1 MKLSKTSSA
10 FTLIELLVVIA
21 IIAILASLALPVFSS
36 VQDRAKQTKDLNNAK
51 QVGLACRLYATDH
64 DGIFPNQDG
73 RVDPP
78 VTLTVVS
85 AGTSNSNNVFASLIP
100 NYDQQEKIFYVA
112 GSAWSNVQPDE
123 LVNLAADRLKAGEN
137 HYAYMFGMNDTS
149 NPSYPLVFDAP
160 AAGAKTYPTDPAIPG
175 GVWKG
180 KRAIVV
186 RCDNSGTVENI
197 DPTTATILGNTGQ
210 SSGPTDILT
219 AINGDPT
226 AVPPVIGWM
235 SDAANVIMYPITPP

>member
-51 QVGLACRLYATDH
+51 QIGLACRLFATDH

-73 RVDPP
+73 WQDPP
-78 VTLTVVS
+78 VVINFATASGDVS
-85 AGTSNSNNVFASLIP
+85 NQIFASLIP
-100 NYDQQEKIFYVA
+100 NYDQQEKIFYVG
-112 GSAWSNVQPDE
+112 GSAWSSVTPDE
-123 LVNLAADRLKAGEN
+123 LIATATDRLNAGEN
-137 HYAYMFGMNDTS
+137 NYAYMWGLNDTS
-149 NPSYPLVFDAP
+149 NPSYPLLFDAP
-160 AAGAKTYPTDPAIPG
+160 AAGVTTYPTDPGTPG

-180 KRAIVV
+180 KRAIVI
-186 RCDNSGTVENI
+186 RCDNSGTVETV

-210 SSGPTDILT
+210 ATPQDILVPV
-219 AINGDPT
+219 AANPPVPGWMDPT
-226 AVPPVIGWM
+226 T
-235 SDAANVIMYPITPP
+235 NVILWPATPP